1 MARRV
6 GVESLSGGD
15 AGACGG
21 ETFFWWGS
29 DLKKLSQILHFQF
42 LSIAMIK

>member
-21 ETFFWWGS
+21 ETFFWWIRS
-29 DLKKLSQILHFQF
+29 QKIELKSFIFNFYQLQ
-42 LSIAMIK
+42 